1 VSIFNK
7 PLGDLFEMSYLEKFS
22 SFIIRIRGKT
32 VVFQDDNDIQLNY
45 LDKEFDEIRD
55 IATNLFLLIE

>member
-1 VSIFNK
+1 MSIFNK

-45 LDKEFDEIRD
+45 FDKEFDEIRD